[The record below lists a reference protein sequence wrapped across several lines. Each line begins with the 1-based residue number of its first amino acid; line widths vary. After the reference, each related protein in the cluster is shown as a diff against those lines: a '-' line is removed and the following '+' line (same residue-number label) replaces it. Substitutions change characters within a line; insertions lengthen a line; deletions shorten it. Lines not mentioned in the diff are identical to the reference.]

1 MINPFID
8 EYFKKKRIE
17 TLERIIPE
25 GIDPDKII
33 TMPKVNGISLNL
45 INSDI
50 KKTLSKSGYYF
61 TPYYKKG
68 NILLQHYSRPIGK
81 NLDYKKKILI
91 QPIDGTKISKNHIH
105 NINSYD
111 IIITPSNIGKNI
123 MIENGITK
131 PIIVIPNYYSDVEPS
146 DYYEKSDKFTFYS
159 ESTGI
164 IRKNI
169 PNLLK
174 YFLETF
180 SSKDNVKLIIKT
192 SSDRIDDI
200 HDILNNYSDK
210 PEISIITDHLS
221 ESDLESIMSNIDC
234 YICLSHMEGFCIPI
248 INALKWGKKVIAL
261 NTEIS
266 GYGDFLNHDN
276 AYLVNCKRI
285 PIDKEYESLLI
296 CDKDSE
302 WEEPDYEHYR
312 LLLKEVITDNSKI
325 SVDISR
331 YSKENI
337 MDEYSIVIDGYHK
350 FNFGDFYLPNDAGS
364 NWLIDNKFFDWESYI
379 DGFIKDLSNE
389 MNIIDVGSHVGFI
402 TCKFSKHFKNGI
414 IYSFEPSKIS
424 YSYLIKNIDLNML
437 NNVKHYNLAV
447 GDKECNVGLTNND
460 NLFLNEIDIDGTDV
474 KMITIDSLKLENIGM
489 IKIDAEG
496 FEIQVLRG
504 LNDTI
509 KINKPILFIEIHDHN
524 YDEYEEYLKSIS
536 YKIQKRVG
544 EYNYICCYD
553 LISKK

>member
-1 MINPFID
+1 MGGFMIDLTI
-8 EYFKKKRIE
+8 EMKKIV
-17 TLERIIPE
+17 TI
-25 GIDPDKII
+25 
-33 TMPKVNGISLNL
+33 PKVNGYS
-45 INSDI
+45 
-50 KKTLSKSGYYF
+50 LSKINNDLSDFLKKKGFYVSKHHPKG
-61 TPYYKKG
+61 TALIQHYYKPLS
-68 NILLQHYSRPIGK
+68 N
-81 NLDYKKKILI
+81 DYNFEKTYLI
-91 QPIDGTKISKNHIH
+91 QPIDGTTIH
-105 NINSYD
+105 KANIDYINLYD
-111 IIITPSNIGKNI
+111 IIITPSEIGKNI
-123 MIENGITK
+123 MIENGVIQ
-131 PIIVIPNYYSDVEPS
+131 PIIVIPNYYDPDVIPNS
-146 DYYEKSDKFTFYS
+146 FYSKSDKFTFYS

-180 SSKDNVKLIIKT
+180 TATDNVRLVIKT
-192 SSDRIDDI
+192 NSDRVNE
-200 HDILNNYSDK
+200 LNSIMSKHKDR
-210 PEISIITDHLS
+210 PEVIIIGKHLS
-221 ESDLESIMSNIDC
+221 DEDLESIMSNIDC

-285 PIDKEYESLLI
+285 PIDKEFESLLI
-296 CDKDSE
+296 WGEDSE

-312 LLLKEVITDNSKI
+312 LLLKQAITDNSKI

-331 YSKENI
+331 YSKDNI
-337 MDEYSIVIDGYHK
+337 MNEYNIVVNGYHN
-350 FNFGDFYLPNDAGS
+350 FNFGNFYLPNDAGS

-379 DGFIKDLSNE
+379 NKFISELSSE
-389 MNIIDVGSHVGFI
+389 MNIIDVGAHVGFT

-447 GDKECNVGLTNND
+447 GDKECNVGLTNNK

-496 FEIQVLRG
+496 FEIQVLKG
-504 LNDTI
+504 LDDTI
-509 KINKPILFIEIHDHN
+509 KINKPILFIEIHNHKYN
-524 YDEYEEYLKSIS
+524 EYENYLKSIN
-536 YKIQKRVG
+536 YKITKRLG
-544 EYNYICCYD
+544 EYNYTCSYD
-553 LISKK
+553 FNL

>member
-1 MINPFID
+1 MRLNG
-8 EYFKKKRIE
+8 
-17 TLERIIPE
+17 L
-25 GIDPDKII
+25 GI
-33 TMPKVNGISLNL
+33 TMGGFMIDLTIEMKNVVTIPKVNGYS
-45 INSDI
+45 
-50 KKTLSKSGYYF
+50 LSKINNDLSDFLKKKGFYVSKHHPKG
-61 TPYYKKG
+61 TALIQHYYKPLSK
-68 NILLQHYSRPIGK
+68 
-81 NLDYKKKILI
+81 DYNFEKTYLI
-91 QPIDGTKISKNHIH
+91 QPIDGTTIH
-105 NINSYD
+105 KVNIDYINLYD
-111 IIITPSNIGKNI
+111 IIITPSEIGKNI
-123 MIENGITK
+123 MIKNGVIQ
-131 PIIVIPNYYSDVEPS
+131 PIIVIPNYYDPNVIPNSFYS
-146 DYYEKSDKFTFYS
+146 KSDKFTFYS

-180 SSKDNVKLIIKT
+180 TAADNVRLVIKT
-192 SSDRIDDI
+192 NSDRVNE
-200 HDILNNYSDK
+200 LNSIVSKYKDRPEVIIIGKYLSD
-210 PEISIITDHLS
+210 E
-221 ESDLESIMSNIDC
+221 DLESIMSNIDC

-248 INALKWGKKVIAL
+248 INALKWGKKVIAI

-285 PIDKEYESLLI
+285 PIDKEFESLLI
-296 CDKDSE
+296 WGEDSE

-312 LLLKEVITDNSKI
+312 LLLKLAITDSSKEP
-325 SVDISR
+325 VDISR
-331 YSKENI
+331 YSKDNI
-337 MDEYSIVIDGYHK
+337 MNEYGIVINGYHN
-350 FNFGDFYLPNDAGS
+350 FNFGNFYLPNDAGS
-364 NWLIDNKFFDWESYI
+364 NWLINNKFFDWESYI
-379 DGFIKDLSNE
+379 NKFISELSSE
-389 MNIIDVGSHVGFI
+389 MNIIDVGSHVGF
-402 TCKFSKHFKNGI
+402 TACKFSKHFKNGI

-460 NLFLNEIDIDGTDV
+460 NLFLNEIDIDGSDV

-509 KINKPILFIEIHDHN
+509 KINKPILFIEIHNHKYN
-524 YDEYEEYLKSIS
+524 EYENYLKSIN
-536 YKIQKRVG
+536 YKITKRLG
-544 EYNYICCYD
+544 EYNYACYYD
-553 LISKK
+553 FNL